1 VGSLTNKLLI
11 TILISLNGCVSLN
24 NFDDYMSLITETF
37 VSKKITE
44 EDLKNINQNEIL
56 IISFNNKNEF
66 LVYSNENNDIW
77 SSIDDTKF
85 LFKNGKLIRTFGMEN
100 NFEIIN
106 FIDVNYNHE
115 AYINFKSPESGY
127 LNINFSYTKISEGDL
142 YLRTLRKN
150 VAYELIRED
159 FSVDSIF
166 WSGSNYYWIDVNK
179 NVIMSKQV
187 ISPFGDKIRISK

>member
-1 VGSLTNKLLI
+1 LTNKLLI

>member
-1 VGSLTNKLLI
+1 MTNKLLI

>member
-1 VGSLTNKLLI
+1 MGSLTNKLLI